1 LRGAA
6 GRETRGGRSRLSSR
20 ARTRTAG
27 DALPTADDVVAA
39 DPDISFDG
47 RQLSIPS
54 QDSTVQVL
62 PWPVCLL
69 YAGRAAFSIVLN
81 APSPEP
87 ALLTAR
93 QMADRFNQQ
102 AATFGHQP
110 LMTARAGFCPPSFG

>member
-1 LRGAA
+1 M
-6 GRETRGGRSRLSSR
+6 
-20 ARTRTAG
+20 
-27 DALPTADDVVAA
+27 
-39 DPDISFDG
+39 
-47 RQLSIPS
+47 
-54 QDSTVQVL
+54 QVL
-62 PWPVCLL
+62 PWPVCFV

-110 LMTARAGFCPPSFG
+110 RITARAGFCPPSFG